1 MKNYNKLLSLLI
13 TVALV
18 YWGCEE
24 PIEQEDETI
33 PLRNSLNDP
42 DMGDVGS
49 LSGYF
54 FNFTNGFNIKYN
66 RYDANSI
73 NNPDLF
79 DPEEDTLNFRSYAAY
94 TLENGESNLTGYEVI
109 TPEMIADSGYADLTP
124 IDSLRKNSVS
134 NELMSS
140 NITDSEGYLW
150 RRVED
155 VVSRVSVNDIEKEI
169 RAQINRARELGIK
182 PGHIDTHMGT
192 LYSKVEYAELF
203 FNIAMEY
210 GIPANVIE
218 FTPELVEIYR
228 KQGYP
233 ITDRLIESASKYSL
247 PKIDNMVPVPN
258 AKTYDEKKENFY
270 KLIKYLKPG
279 ITEIYFHPS
288 VETNG
293 LKKITNSWQ
302 QRVWEA
308 KMFSDS
314 DIIKFLKN
322 EGILFTNWKEMMK
335 RYKDKI

>member
-1 MKNYNKLLSLLI
+1 MKNFLMLLSI
-13 TVALV
+13 FFVFF
-18 YWGCEE
+18 GCEMNNKNNTKLSPSIKLKGNNWAE
-24 PIEQEDETI
+24 KLGYPEKSKVIILHADDIGMCSEANEAVIPYLLNNHIQSASAMVPCPWFNDIAAWYKRNPEQDI
-33 PLRNSLNDP
+33 GLHL
-42 DMGDVGS
+42 
-49 LSGYF
+49 
-54 FNFTNGFNIKYN
+54 
-66 RYDANSI
+66 
-73 NNPDLF
+73 
-79 DPEEDTLNFRSYAAY
+79 TLTSEWKLYRW
-94 TLENGESNLTGYEVI
+94 G
-109 TPEMIADSGYADLTP
+109 P
-124 IDSLRKNSVS
+124 VS
-134 NELMSS
+134 NELMNS

-150 RRVED
+150 RKVED

-169 RAQINRARELGIK
+169 RAQINRARELGIE

-247 PKIDNMVPVPN
+247 PKIDNMIPVPN

-270 KLIKYLKPG
+270 KLIKGLKPG

>member
-1 MKNYNKLLSLLI
+1 MRYFLTLLSLSF
-13 TVALV
+13 VFFS
-18 YWGCEE
+18 CEANKE
-24 PIEQEDETI
+24 NNTELSHSIRLKGNNWAEKLGYPEKSKVIILHADDIGMCSEANEAAI
-33 PLRNSLNDP
+33 PYLLNNQIQSASVMVP
-42 DMGDVGS
+42 CPW
-49 LSGYF
+49 
-54 FNFTNGFNIKYN
+54 FN
-66 RYDANSI
+66 D
-73 NNPDLF
+73 
-79 DPEEDTLNFRSYAAY
+79 
-94 TLENGESNLTGYEVI
+94 
-109 TPEMIADSGYADLTP
+109 IADWYKKNPNQDIGLHLTLTSEWKQYRWGP
-124 IDSLRKNSVS
+124 VS
-134 NELMSS
+134 NELINS
-140 NITDSEGYLW
+140 NIIDPDGYLW

-155 VVSRVSVNDIEKEI
+155 VVSRVSVNDIETEI
-169 RAQINRARELGIK
+169 RAQINRARQFGIE

-218 FTPELVEIYR
+218 FTPELVDIYR

-247 PKIDNMVPVPN
+247 PKIDNMVPVPD
-258 AKTYDEKKENFY
+258 AKTYDEIKENFY
-270 KLIKYLKPG
+270 KLIKGLKPG

-288 VETNG
+288 VESNG

-314 DIIKFLKN
+314 DVVNYLKN

-335 RYKDKI
+335 RYKDRI